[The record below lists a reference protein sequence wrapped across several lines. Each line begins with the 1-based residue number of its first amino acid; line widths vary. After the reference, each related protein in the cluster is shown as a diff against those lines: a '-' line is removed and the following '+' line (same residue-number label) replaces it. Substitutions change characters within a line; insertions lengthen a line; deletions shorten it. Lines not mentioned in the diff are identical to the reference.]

1 MLQIDKALGAKIFS
15 SFGRFELQKRLLERS
30 FGATEM
36 PNEGELFA
44 RPKLENAKRQL
55 GLYKGGPASCNRYK
69 RDPGASLRGSL
80 FDLAQG
86 QPGADISAARGLKY
100 RLI

>member
-36 PNEGELFA
+36 PNEGELL
-44 RPKLENAKRQL
+44 RVQSLNAKRRL
-55 GLYKGGPASCNRYK
+55 GFYKGGPASCN
-69 RDPGASLRGSL
+69 
-80 FDLAQG
+80 
-86 QPGADISAARGLKY
+86 
-100 RLI
+100 